1 VNKCNDSLTSFC
13 QQTEYDCIKTVAEYC
28 SESTSKASL
37 EHYLETLYELEST
50 LEYLPGDII
59 RVLRTEFQS
68 VMDKTDEDI
77 SGLSTRVNKAD
88 GDISGLGTRVNK
100 AYGDISELDT
110 RVNKADGDISGLGTR
125 VNKAY
130 GDISEL
136 DTRVN
141 KADGSISAH
150 DAALAQ
156 IYATDEI
163 VDVQTGTVEVS
174 PTHFDNIRINFER
187 SFKTQPRVTLVFSS
201 LNMNKS
207 ENIRLELNSRDVSL
221 TGFVMKAFWSTHFG
235 TSIDSASV
243 TWIASATPEVQVGSF
258 RFDAS
263 HPDNPLK
270 LSRGKLCQ
278 KITFPEKMSSI
289 PHIFYGLDFFDI
301 ERNNGADAVRLRVS
315 LTEVTDSYF
324 ELCADSWWNS
334 ITWRVGVGWMAS
346 VSPKVQAGKIA
357 NMISTEFSTTQQ
369 RILPGL
375 ASTGVRPMSVTA
387 KSGIASLDLD
397 FGAHFSTSAQ
407 ALLSASDNFLLSVTG
422 KRTSG
427 ERPYYWSEVSWFVI
441 AGNKLQCTS

>member
-1 VNKCNDSLTSFC
+1 MIAS
-13 QQTEYDCIKTVAEYC
+13 KTVAEYC
-28 SESTSKASL
+28 SESTSKTSL

-68 VMDKTDEDI
+68 AMDKTDEDI
-77 SGLSTRVNKAD
+77 SGLGTRVNKADGDISELGTRVNKAD

-100 AYGDISELDT
+100 ADGDISELGT
-110 RVNKADGDISGLGTR
+110 RVNKADGDISGL
-125 VNKAY
+125 
-130 GDISEL
+130 

-141 KADGSISAH
+141 KVDEDISGLGSRVNKVDGSISAH
-150 DAALAQ
+150 DAVLAQ

-163 VDVQTGTVEVS
+163 IDVQAGKVEVS
-174 PTHFDNIRINFER
+174 PAHFENIRINFER

-201 LNMNKS
+201 LNMNKI
-207 ENIRLELNSRDVSL
+207 ENIRLELNSRDVSS

-278 KITFPEKMSSI
+278 KITFPEKMTSI
-289 PHIFYGLDFFDI
+289 PQIFYGLDFFDI
-301 ERNNGADAVRLRVS
+301 ERNSGADAVRLHVT

-324 ELCADSWWNS
+324 ELCAGSWWNS

-346 VSPKVQAGKIA
+346 VSPKVQAGMIT

-375 ASTGVRPMSVTA
+375 ASTGVRPTRVTA